1 MREAIPAGPQDQVR
15 IGHGRAAPCNFA
27 GATHYPPHPDREDSQ
42 CDAQNADDAALA
54 EAIIAMARTL
64 GLTVPTEQLF
74 ETLYRNAKIS

>member
-1 MREAIPAGPQDQVR
+1 MAGLHRAISRAQR
-15 IGHGRAAPCNFA
+15 IIR
-27 GATHYPPHPDREDSQ
+27 PHPYREDSQ

-64 GLTVPTEQLF
+64 GLTVTAEQLF